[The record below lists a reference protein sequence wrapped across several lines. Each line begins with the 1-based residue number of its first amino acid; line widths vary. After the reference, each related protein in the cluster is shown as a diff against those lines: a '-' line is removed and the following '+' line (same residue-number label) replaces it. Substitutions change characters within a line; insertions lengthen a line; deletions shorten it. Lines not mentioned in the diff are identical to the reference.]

1 MNWIKT
7 GRTATEDGSFTIYE
21 AEGHPAIRIESRKR
35 QIPHANGVGSW
46 NFTSYFVLLE
56 GEEVVEKMRL
66 TDAKEFA
73 ETLIREVSKKRME
86 QEGKR

>member
-7 GRTATEDGSFTIYE
+7 GRTATEDGSITTYA

-35 QIPHANGVGSW
+35 QIEHAARGGTW
-46 NFTSYFVLLE
+46 AFTSYFVILD
-56 GEEVVEKMRL
+56 GEEVAEKMRL

-73 ETLIREVSKKRME
+73 EELIREVRA
-86 QEGKR
+86 

>member
-7 GRTATEDGSFTIYE
+7 GRTVTEDGSSTTYA
-21 AEGHPAIRIESRKR
+21 AEGHPTLRIESRKR
-35 QIPHANGVGSW
+35 QIPHAARGGTW
-46 NFTSYFVLLE
+46 AFTSYFVLLD
-56 GEEVVEKMRL
+56 GEEVAEKMRL

>member
-1 MNWIKT
+1 MTRITTGINWIKT
-7 GRTATEDGSFTIYE
+7 GRTATEDGGITTYA

-46 NFTSYFVLLE
+46 TFTSYFVLLDR
-56 GEEVVEKMRL
+56 EEVAEKMRL

-73 ETLIREVSKKRME
+73 ETLIREVRA
-86 QEGKR
+86 

>member
-1 MNWIKT
+1 MNRITTGINWIKT
-7 GRTATEDGSFTIYE
+7 GRTATEDGSVTTYA

-35 QIPHANGVGSW
+35 QIPHAARGGTW
-46 NFTSYFVLLE
+46 AFTSYFVLLD

-73 ETLIREVSKKRME
+73 ETLIREVRA
-86 QEGKR
+86 